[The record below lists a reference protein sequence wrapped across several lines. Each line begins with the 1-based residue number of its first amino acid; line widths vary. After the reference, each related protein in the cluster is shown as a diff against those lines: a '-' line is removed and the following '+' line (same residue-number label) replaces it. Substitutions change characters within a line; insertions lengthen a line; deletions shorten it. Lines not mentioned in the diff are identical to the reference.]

1 MTLTSCVQ
9 RPRRAEGIPWQ
20 GKLIDDQAG
29 GIYPGCC
36 RLCAVGCAASKSMF
50 QRLHSVNKRPL
61 AACISPYSTHAA
73 LGVVPA
79 VHVTYTQ
86 GINKRS
92 MVC

>member
-29 GIYPGCC
+29 ETYPVCG

-50 QRLHSVNKRPL
+50 QRLHSVNNQGHWPR
-61 AACISPYSTHAA
+61 ASC
-73 LGVVPA
+73 
-79 VHVTYTQ
+79 HVTCMLHWVLC
-86 GINKRS
+86 RLC
-92 MVC
+92 M